1 MPSEMS
7 ALSDRTE
14 LLIQALT
21 DATMT
26 TAAKVIESAERTVA
40 VATDAAMA
48 RIEAGV
54 EFAQMKA
61 TLGLRLAQLDMI
73 GKTKTLYL
81 EMRAAA
87 LEREPSKVRLLD
99 FNIEILTAQEM
110 GVLQAAGVPAE
121 KALKAVVETDKK
133 LYERQGR
140 AFRPAAVEEVKS

>member
-26 TAAKVIESAERTVA
+26 TAAKVIESAERTVN

-81 EMRAAA
+81 EMRSAA

-121 KALKAVVETDKK
+121 KALKAVVETDAK
-133 LYERQGR
+133 LYQRDGR
-140 AFRPAAVEEVKS
+140 RFAPVAVEEVKS

>member
-1 MPSEMS
+1 MSTEMS

-26 TAAKVIESAERTVA
+26 TAAKVIESAERTVN

-73 GKTKTLYL
+73 GKTKTTYL
-81 EMRAAA
+81 KMRASAENEQNPAA
-87 LEREPSKVRLLD
+87 VRLLD
-99 FNIEILTAQEM
+99 FSIGLLTVQEM
-110 GVLQAAGVPAE
+110 NVLESAGVPSETAT
-121 KALKAVVETDKK
+121 KAIETADAKLLYQRDGRRFVSVE
-133 LYERQGR
+133 G
-140 AFRPAAVEEVKS
+140 VK